1 MKDFAKL
8 VKAKLEKRST
18 ESLKK
23 DVVEAQKSEQHGS
36 TIVFVAALEIL
47 ENRLTKEEY
56 EEFEASL

>member
-18 ESLKK
+18 EFLKK
-23 DVVEAQKSEQHGS
+23 DVVEAQKSQQHGS

-56 EEFEASL
+56 EKFEDSL

>member
-18 ESLKK
+18 EFLKK
-23 DVVEAQKSEQHGS
+23 DVVEAQKSEQYGS

-47 ENRLTKEEY
+47 ESRLSKEEY
-56 EEFEASL
+56 EQFEASL